1 MHAEML
7 FPDTIL
13 SNMCFVGIEKQKDY
27 LYREKTSRKNI
38 SKHRPQ
44 NYPLKIACFAVKESS
59 QILVCSNTVTTLISS
74 AAASSEQLLVL
85 LLI

>member
-7 FPDTIL
+7 FPDTTL
-13 SNMCFVGIEKQKDY
+13 SNMYFVSIEKQKDY
-27 LYREKTSRKNI
+27 LYREKNRRKSI

-85 LLI
+85 LVI